1 MQGFFMQYR
10 FLLVLL
16 FFTSRLFG
24 QGASL
29 TGIVLDAS
37 SAKPIQGVTVT
48 LSHTARSVATN
59 KEGHFQLPSVPDNWE
74 LLFSAVGYKKQ
85 LFPMSVAQ
93 GKKVLIIRLE
103 DEQQSLDEVVVNA
116 PKKRKYTNKHNPTVD
131 LIRKVIEKR
140 DENNALNGAAGSYQ
154 EYEKLSMSLS
164 IQNQKVD
171 KSRLLKRFGFLKQGM
186 DTLKYPGR
194 SLVPIFMDE
203 KIGQR
208 KLDAVKGNNFVLL
221 GENQSRVDQYL
232 DEDGIDEYLDKI
244 YGETNIYDTD
254 VSIGNRRFLSPIAT
268 LGPSFYKYYLVDT
281 LKDSKPWHAKIRVE
295 PRNREDAL
303 FSGFIYIRLDGS
315 YALDQAELTINEA
328 TNINWVKGLNIVL
341 NYSENQAH
349 RFFLSKGVLTIDMG
363 IFKDGMGL
371 FGEKVTSRSPS
382 SETQLAVNGKALTR
396 TGPQNPNGIDWNLAR
411 PEKLSKLEAQAFT
424 NIDSLKQSK
433 SFKNLMALGSFVMSG
448 YYGRG
453 VIEIGPV
460 PSFYSFNP
468 VEGSRFKF
476 GGNTTDI
483 FSKTLVLDGY
493 GAYGT
498 KDRQWKYN
506 MGATYSLNGE
516 SVYKF
521 PVKLVSAK
529 VSKEVQVPGQD
540 LNFIDN
546 DNFLL
551 SFRRGE
557 NDKMFYLQRRQ
568 IEYWQEFENHLSFKI
583 GFFNQILSPG
593 GILAYDRRAFRRSN
607 GNELWTSAFTGEI
620 RWAPHEKLYQGK
632 RYRRI
637 INTGQPIFTLAA
649 QVGVKGLLGGDYNYQ
664 RFILNANK
672 RFFASQFG
680 FADIVFESGIQFGKV
695 PYPLMIIH
703 RANQTY
709 SYQLNSYNLMNSME
723 FMSDKYTS
731 LLFQHSFNGFFLNKV
746 PLLKKLDLREIASVK
761 MLYGAVDASNRYTK
775 NFDELPK
782 DPREPQLFSLNNGAY
797 IEGSVGLSNIFKILR
812 VDLVRRFTYLDNPGV
827 SPWGV
832 RAKIGIDF

>member
-1 MQGFFMQYR
+1 MQGFFMRYR
-10 FLLVLL
+10 FLLILL
-16 FFTSRLFG
+16 FFTSRIFG

-29 TGIVLDAS
+29 TGIVLDATT
-37 SAKPIQGVTVT
+37 AKPIQGVTVK
-48 LSHTARSVATN
+48 LSNTTKSVGTN
-59 KEGHFQLPSVPDNWE
+59 KEGQFSLSSVPDNWE
-74 LLFSAVGYKKQ
+74 LTFSAIGYKKQ
-85 LFPMSVAQ
+85 CYPMSVGQ

-116 PKKRKYTNKHNPTVD
+116 PKKKRYSNKNNPTVD

-140 DENNALNGAAGSYQ
+140 DENNALNAAIGNYR

-171 KSRLLKRFGFLKQGM
+171 KSRLLKRFGFLKQGI
-186 DTLKYPGR
+186 DSLKQPGR

-208 KLDAVKGNNFVLL
+208 RLDQASGNTFVLL

-281 LKDSKPWHAKIRVE
+281 LKDQKPWHVKIRVE

-303 FSGFIYIRLDGS
+303 FSGYIYVRLDGT
-315 YALDQAELTINEA
+315 YALDQAELSINES
-328 TNINWVKGLNIVL
+328 TNINWVRDLNIVL
-341 NYSENQAH
+341 TYSEDGSG
-349 RFFLSKGVLTIDMG
+349 RFFLSRGVLRIDLG

-371 FGEKVTSRSPS
+371 FGEKVTNRSVLDS
-382 SETQLAVNGKALTR
+382 LQLTVNAKAVTGRGTRNPNAVNWET
-396 TGPQNPNGIDWNLAR
+396 AR
-411 PEKLSKLEAQAFT
+411 PEKLSKLEQQAFT

-433 SFKNLMALGSFVMSG
+433 SFKNLMALGAFVMSG

-453 VIEIGPV
+453 VVEIGSV

-468 VEGSRFKF
+468 IEGSRFKF
-476 GGNTTDI
+476 GGNTTDV
-483 FSKTLVLDGY
+483 FSKTLVLEGY
-493 GAYGT
+493 TAYGT
-498 KDRQWKYN
+498 KDKQWKYN
-506 MGATYSLNGE
+506 LGATYSFNGE

-521 PVKLVSAK
+521 PVKLLSVK
-529 VSKEVQVPGQD
+529 VNKEVQVPGQD

-557 NDKMFYLQRRQ
+557 NDKLFYLQRRQ
-568 IEYWQEFENHLSFKI
+568 VEYFQEFENHFSFKL
-583 GFFNQILSPG
+583 GFFNQILSPA
-593 GILAYDRRAFRRSN
+593 GILEFDHRAFKRSN
-607 GNELWTSAFTGEI
+607 DAELWTSAFTGEL
-620 RWAPHEKLYQGK
+620 RWAPEEKLYQGK

-637 INTGQPIFTLAA
+637 INTGKPIFTLAG
-649 QVGVKGLLGGDYNYQ
+649 QIGVKGILGGDYSYQ
-664 RFILNANK
+664 RFIFNANK
-672 RFFASQFG
+672 RFYASQFG
-680 FADIVFESGIQFGKV
+680 FADVVFESGLQFGKV

-731 LLFQHSFNGFFLNKV
+731 LLLQHSFNGFFLNKI
-746 PLLKKLDLREIASVK
+746 PLLKKLGLREIASIK
-761 MLYGAVDASNRYTK
+761 LLYGTVDASNRYTK
-775 NFDELPK
+775 SFDTTPK
-782 DPREPQLFSLNNGAY
+782 HPSEPQLFSLNRGAY
-797 IEGSVGLSNIFKILR
+797 MEGSVGLSNIFKILR
-812 VDLVRRFTYLDNPGV
+812 VDVVRRFTYLDNPGV
-827 SPWGV
+827 SSWGV
-832 RAKIGIDF
+832 RAKIGVDF

>member
-37 SAKPIQGVTVT
+37 TAKPIQGVTVK
-48 LSHTARSVATN
+48 LSNTAKSVATN
-59 KEGHFQLPSVPDNWE
+59 KEGQFQLPSVPDNWE

-85 LFPMSVAQ
+85 VFPMSVAQ

-140 DENNALNGAAGSYQ
+140 DENNALNGTAGSYQ

-208 KLDAVKGNNFVLL
+208 KLDALKGNSFVLL

-281 LKDSKPWHAKIRVE
+281 LKDTKPWHAKIRVE

-349 RFFLSKGVLTIDMG
+349 RFFLSRGVLTIDMG

-371 FGEKVTSRSPS
+371 FGEKVTSRSAS
-382 SETQLAVNGKALTR
+382 NETQLAVNGKALTR

-411 PEKLSKLEAQAFT
+411 PEKLSRLEEQAFT

-433 SFKNLMALGSFVMSG
+433 SFKNLMALGSFIMSG

-453 VIEIGPV
+453 VIEIGSV

-483 FSKTLVLDGY
+483 LSKTLVLDGY

-506 MGATYSLNGE
+506 MGATFSFNGE

-568 IEYWQEFENHLSFKI
+568 IEYWQEFENHLSFKV

-593 GILAYDRRAFRRSN
+593 GILEFDRRAFRRSN

-637 INTGQPIFTLAA
+637 INTGQPVFTLAA

-731 LLFQHSFNGFFLNKV
+731 LLLQHSFNGFFLNKV

-775 NFDELPK
+775 SFDELPK

-812 VDLVRRFTYLDNPGV
+812 VDLVRRFTYLNNPGV
-827 SPWGV
+827 SPWGI

>member
-59 KEGHFQLPSVPDNWE
+59 KEGHFQLSSVPDNWE

-140 DENNALNGAAGSYQ
+140 DENNALNGAAGSCQ

-171 KSRLLKRFGFLKQGM
+171 KSRLLKRFGFLKKGM

-208 KLDAVKGNNFVLL
+208 KLDAVKGNNFILL

-268 LGPSFYKYYLVDT
+268 LAPSFYKYYLVDT

-349 RFFLSKGVLTIDMG
+349 RLFLSRGVLTIDMG

-411 PEKLSKLEAQAFT
+411 PEKLS
-424 NIDSLKQSK
+424 
-433 SFKNLMALGSFVMSG
+433 
-448 YYGRG
+448 
-453 VIEIGPV
+453 
-460 PSFYSFNP
+460 
-468 VEGSRFKF
+468 
-476 GGNTTDI
+476 
-483 FSKTLVLDGY
+483 
-493 GAYGT
+493 
-498 KDRQWKYN
+498 
-506 MGATYSLNGE
+506 
-516 SVYKF
+516 
-521 PVKLVSAK
+521 
-529 VSKEVQVPGQD
+529 
-540 LNFIDN
+540 
-546 DNFLL
+546 
-551 SFRRGE
+551 
-557 NDKMFYLQRRQ
+557 
-568 IEYWQEFENHLSFKI
+568 
-583 GFFNQILSPG
+583 
-593 GILAYDRRAFRRSN
+593 
-607 GNELWTSAFTGEI
+607 
-620 RWAPHEKLYQGK
+620 
-632 RYRRI
+632 
-637 INTGQPIFTLAA
+637 
-649 QVGVKGLLGGDYNYQ
+649 
-664 RFILNANK
+664 
-672 RFFASQFG
+672 
-680 FADIVFESGIQFGKV
+680 
-695 PYPLMIIH
+695 
-703 RANQTY
+703 
-709 SYQLNSYNLMNSME
+709 
-723 FMSDKYTS
+723 
-731 LLFQHSFNGFFLNKV
+731 
-746 PLLKKLDLREIASVK
+746 
-761 MLYGAVDASNRYTK
+761 
-775 NFDELPK
+775 
-782 DPREPQLFSLNNGAY
+782 
-797 IEGSVGLSNIFKILR
+797 
-812 VDLVRRFTYLDNPGV
+812 
-827 SPWGV
+827 
-832 RAKIGIDF
+832 

>member
-1 MQGFFMQYR
+1 MQGFFMRYR
-10 FLLVLL
+10 FLLILL

-24 QGASL
+24 QGTAL

-37 SAKPIQGVTVT
+37 TAKPIQGVTVK
-48 LSHTARSVATN
+48 LSNTAKSVATN
-59 KEGHFQLPSVPDNWE
+59 KEGQFQLPAVPDNWE
-74 LLFSAVGYKKQ
+74 LLISAIGYKKQ
-85 LFPMSVAQ
+85 VFPMSVAQ

-116 PKKRKYTNKHNPTVD
+116 PKKRKYSNKHNPTVD

-140 DENNALNGAAGSYQ
+140 DENNALNEKVGSYQ

-171 KSRLLKRFGFLKQGM
+171 KSRLLKRFGFLKRGM

-208 KLDAVKGNNFVLL
+208 KLDAINGSSFVLL

-341 NYSENQAH
+341 NYSENRVR
-349 RFFLSKGVLTIDMG
+349 RFFLSRGVLTIDLG

-371 FGEKVTSRSPS
+371 FGEKVTNRSPS
-382 SETQLAVNGKALTR
+382 DDAALAVSGKALTR
-396 TGPQNPNGIDWNLAR
+396 TGPQNPNGIDWKLVR
-411 PEKLSKLEAQAFT
+411 PEKLSKLEEQAFT

-433 SFKNLMALGSFVMSG
+433 SFKNLMALGSFIMSG

-453 VIEIGPV
+453 VIEIGSV

-476 GGNTTDI
+476 GGNTTDL
-483 FSKTLVLDGY
+483 FSKTLVLEGY

-498 KDRQWKYN
+498 KDKQWKYN
-506 MGATYSLNGE
+506 AGATYSFNGE

-521 PVKLVSAK
+521 PVKLISAK

-557 NDKMFYLQRRQ
+557 NDKMFYLQRKQ
-568 IEYWQEFENHLSFKI
+568 VEYWQEFENHLSFKL

-593 GILAYDRRAFRRSN
+593 GILAFDRRAFRRSN
-607 GNELWTSAFTGEI
+607 GNELWTSGFTGEL

-649 QVGVKGLLGGDYNYQ
+649 QIGVKGLLGGDYNYQ
-664 RFILNANK
+664 RFIVNANK

-680 FADIVFESGIQFGKV
+680 FADLVFESGIQFGKV

-723 FMSDKYTS
+723 FMSDKYAS
-731 LLFQHSFNGFFLNKV
+731 LLLQHSFNGFFLNKV

-775 NFDELPK
+775 SFDELPK

-812 VDLVRRFTYLDNPGV
+812 VDLVRRFTYLNNPGI

>member
-1 MQGFFMQYR
+1 MQYR
-10 FLLVLL
+10 FLLILL

-37 SAKPIQGVTVT
+37 TAKPIQGVTVK
-48 LSHTARSVATN
+48 LSNTAKSVATN
-59 KEGHFQLPSVPDNWE
+59 KEGQFQLPSVPDNWE

-85 LFPMSVAQ
+85 VFPMSVAQ

-140 DENNALNGAAGSYQ
+140 DENNALNGTAGSYQ

-208 KLDAVKGNNFVLL
+208 KLDALKGNSFVLL

-349 RFFLSKGVLTIDMG
+349 RFFLSRGVLTIDMG

-371 FGEKVTSRSPS
+371 FGEKVTSRSAS
-382 SETQLAVNGKALTR
+382 NETQLAVNGKALTR

-411 PEKLSKLEAQAFT
+411 PEKLSRLEEQAFT

-433 SFKNLMALGSFVMSG
+433 SFKNLMALGSFIMSG

-460 PSFYSFNP
+460 ASFYSFNP

-506 MGATYSLNGE
+506 MGATYSFNGE

-521 PVKLVSAK
+521 PVKLLSAK

-568 IEYWQEFENHLSFKI
+568 IEYWQEFENHLSFKV

-593 GILAYDRRAFRRSN
+593 GILEFDRRAFRRSN

-731 LLFQHSFNGFFLNKV
+731 LLLQHSFNGFFLNKV

-775 NFDELPK
+775 SFDELPK